1 MESYWDVE
9 DREKEGFEDNYS
21 MKNPGDYCSDYKI
34 LNKTGCYYNE
44 FLFLVKLF
52 FASYSYSLKNKLL
65 FYFYASIQAKLFISI
80 IQQKNIQSCLEERV
94 KGKPKK
100 K

>member
-1 MESYWDVE
+1 MWKIERKRDSKIIIQW
-9 DREKEGFEDNYS
+9 KIQAI
-21 MKNPGDYCSDYKI
+21 CSDYKI

-44 FLFLVKLF
+44 FLFLIKLF
-52 FASYSYSLKNKLL
+52 FTSYSYSLKNKLL

-94 KGKPKK
+94 KDKPKK